1 MKVLEKT
8 PRPSLRVK
16 RGRPNKKT
24 KNLFVLKF
32 SKNTALTMSPPLP
45 LSLLP
50 SLWLCKG
57 YVSRGARCVAFL
69 LVLRSYVKERRL
81 GEELCGVWVRWWL
94 FLGCLR
100 PIKHPFNA
108 KNILMQHKLLSAKA
122 TVAQWLASLRRVWGE
137 PQLRKYEN
145 PILRFH
151 SSGPTSVCASLL
163 SKYYALALHSKK
175 EICPRENAGVTLN
188 AKRKPPFE
196 ILLQKHYNRI
206 PRKQKISPQQF

>member
-100 PIKHPFNA
+100 PIK
-108 KNILMQHKLLSAKA
+108 L
-122 TVAQWLASLRRVWGE
+122 
-137 PQLRKYEN
+137 
-145 PILRFH
+145 FH
-151 SSGPTSVCASLL
+151 LTFTSSGNSPYQHPCEHD
-163 SKYYALALHSKK
+163 LHFKF
-175 EICPRENAGVTLN
+175 IFRLN
-188 AKRKPPFE
+188 K
-196 ILLQKHYNRI
+196 
-206 PRKQKISPQQF
+206 